1 MAARNP
7 LTVEVTRGGM
17 VESRH
22 RGAAVVMDAK
32 GNAVHAWGEI
42 ERNVYPRSA
51 IKPLQALA
59 LVETGAAE
67 AFGVTDAE
75 LTLASASH
83 YGQSERTDAI
93 LAWLERIGLG
103 ADDLECGAHEP
114 LDPETAKARVRAG
127 ESSGAADNN
136 CSGKHV
142 GMLTTAKHL
151 GEETAGYTRPGHPVQ
166 QRLRAILTDMG
177 GADLSQAPEGTDG
190 CGIPVFGMPLSAMA
204 RAMARMADT
213 NGLEAGRA
221 DAAGRIVAAMTAN
234 PMLVSGRGRFDTIAM
249 EAANGAFAVKTGAEG
264 MHGAILPGLGLGVAV
279 KIDDGARR
287 AAQVAMAAILDHLGV
302 LDEEAKKALAGFLET
317 PVLNARGERVGE
329 IRMAKG
335 WAG

>member
-1 MAARNP
+1 MDARNP
-7 LTVEVTRGGM
+7 VTIEVTRGGM
-17 VESRH
+17 GESCH

-42 ERNVYPRSA
+42 ERIVYPRSA

-59 LVETGAAE
+59 VVETGAAE
-67 AFGVTDAE
+67 AFAVTDAE
-75 LTLASASH
+75 LALASASH
-83 YGQSERTDAI
+83 CGQPQHMDVVF
-93 LAWLERIGLG
+93 AWLERIGLG

-127 ESSGAADNN
+127 ESPGPADNN
-136 CSGKHV
+136 CSGKHA

-166 QRLRAILTDMG
+166 QRLRAILTDIG

-190 CGIPVFGMPLSAMA
+190 CGIPVFGMPLPAMA

-213 NGLEAGRA
+213 GDLEAGRFE
-221 DAAGRIVAAMTAN
+221 AAGRIVAAMMSN
-234 PMLVSGRGRFDTIAM
+234 PLLVSGRGRFDTIPM
-249 EAANGAFAVKTGAEG
+249 EAANGACAVKTGAEG
-264 MHGAILPGLGLGVAV
+264 VHGAILPELGLGVAV

-287 AAQVAMAAILDHLGV
+287 AAQVAMAAILDYLGV
-302 LDEEAKKALAGFLET
+302 LDGEAKVALAGFLET
-317 PVLNARGERVGE
+317 PVLNEKGERVGE
-329 IRMAKG
+329 IRMAPD

>member
-17 VESRH
+17 VESCH

-42 ERNVYPRSA
+42 ERIVYPRSA

-59 LVETGAAE
+59 VVETGAAE
-67 AFGVTDAE
+67 AFAVTDAE
-75 LTLASASH
+75 LALASASH
-83 YGQSERTDAI
+83 SGQPQHMDVV
-93 LAWLERIGLG
+93 LAWLKRIGLG
-103 ADDLECGAHEP
+103 ANDLECGAHEP
-114 LDPETAKARVRAG
+114 LDPETTKARVRAG
-127 ESSGAADNN
+127 ESPGPADNN
-136 CSGKHV
+136 CSGKHA

-166 QRLRAILTDMG
+166 QRLRAILTDIG

-213 NGLEAGRA
+213 GGLEAGRA
-221 DAAGRIVAAMTAN
+221 EAAGRIVTAMMSN
-234 PMLVSGRGRFDTIAM
+234 PLLVSGRGRFDTIAM

-264 MHGAILPGLGLGVAV
+264 VHGAILPRLGLGVAV

-287 AAQVAMAAILDHLGV
+287 AAQVAMAAILDYLGV
-302 LDEEAKKALAGFLET
+302 LDGKAKVALAGFLET
-317 PVLNARGERVGE
+317 PVLNEKGERVGE
-329 IRMAKG
+329 IRMAPD

>member
-7 LTVEVTRGGM
+7 LTVEVTRGSM
-17 VESRH
+17 VESCH
-22 RGAAVVMDAK
+22 RGTAVVMDAK

-42 ERNVYPRSA
+42 ERIVYPRSA

-59 LVETGAAE
+59 VVETGAAE
-67 AFGVTDAE
+67 AFAVTDAE
-75 LTLASASH
+75 LALASASH
-83 YGQSERTDAI
+83 CGQPQHMDVV
-93 LAWLERIGLG
+93 LAWLKRIGFG
-103 ADDLECGAHEP
+103 ANDLECGAHEP
-114 LDPETAKARVRAG
+114 LDPETAEARVRAG
-127 ESSGAADNN
+127 ESPGPADNN
-136 CSGKHV
+136 CSGKHA

-166 QRLRAILTDMG
+166 QRLRAILTDIG

-213 NGLEAGRA
+213 GGLEAGRA
-221 DAAGRIVAAMTAN
+221 EAAGRIVAAMMSN
-234 PMLVSGRGRFDTIAM
+234 PLLVSGRGRFDTIAM

-264 MHGAILPGLGLGVAV
+264 VHGAILPELGLGVAV

-287 AAQVAMAAILDHLGV
+287 ATQVAMAAILDYLGV
-302 LDEEAKKALAGFLET
+302 LDGEAKVALAGFLET
-317 PVLNARGERVGE
+317 PVLNEKGERVGE
-329 IRMAKG
+329 IRMAPD

>member
-1 MAARNP
+1 MAAKNP
-7 LTVEVTRGGM
+7 LIVEVTRGAM

-22 RGAAVVMDAK
+22 RGAAVVIDAK
-32 GNAVHAWGEI
+32 GKAVHAWGDI
-42 ERNVYPRSA
+42 ERIVYPRSA

-59 LVETGAAE
+59 VVETGAAE

-75 LTLASASH
+75 LALASASH
-83 YGQSERTDAI
+83 IGQPQHTDAV
-93 LAWLERIGLG
+93 LAWLGRIGLG

-114 LDPETAKARVRAG
+114 LDPETAKAKARAG
-127 ESSGAADNN
+127 ESPGAADNN

-151 GEETAGYTRPGHPVQ
+151 GEETSGYTRPGHPVQ

-177 GADLSQAPEGTDG
+177 GEDLSQAPEGTDG
-190 CGIPVFGMPLSAMA
+190 CGIPVFGMPLSALA
-204 RAMARMADT
+204 RALARMADT

-221 DAAGRIVAAMTAN
+221 EAAGRIVAAMMSH
-234 PMLVSGRGRFDTIAM
+234 PLLVGGRDRFDTIAM
-249 EAANGAFAVKTGAEG
+249 EAGGGTFAVKTGAEG

-287 AAQVAMAAILDHLGV
+287 AAQVAMAAILDYLGV
-302 LDEEAKKALAGFLET
+302 LDGEAKVALAEFLET

>member
-7 LTVEVTRGGM
+7 LTVEVTRGSM
-17 VESRH
+17 VESCH
-22 RGAAVVMDAK
+22 RGTAVVMDAK

-42 ERNVYPRSA
+42 ERIVYPRSA

-59 LVETGAAE
+59 VVETGAAE
-67 AFGVTDAE
+67 AFAVTDAE
-75 LTLASASH
+75 LALASASH
-83 YGQSERTDAI
+83 SGQPQHMAVV
-93 LAWLERIGLG
+93 LAWLKRIGFG
-103 ADDLECGAHEP
+103 ANDLECGAHEP
-114 LDPETAKARVRAG
+114 LDPETTKARVRAG
-127 ESSGAADNN
+127 ESPGPADNN
-136 CSGKHV
+136 CSGKHA

-166 QRLRAILTDMG
+166 QRLRAILTDIG

-213 NGLEAGRA
+213 GGLEAGRA
-221 DAAGRIVAAMTAN
+221 EAAGRIVTAMMSN
-234 PMLVSGRGRFDTIAM
+234 PLLVSGRGRFDTIAM

-264 MHGAILPGLGLGVAV
+264 VHGAILPRLGLGVAV

-287 AAQVAMAAILDHLGV
+287 AAQVAMAAILDYLGV
-302 LDEEAKKALAGFLET
+302 LDGKAKVALAGFLET
-317 PVLNARGERVGE
+317 PVLNEKGERVGE
-329 IRMAKG
+329 IRMAPD

>member
-17 VESRH
+17 VESCH

-42 ERNVYPRSA
+42 ERIVYPRSA

-59 LVETGAAE
+59 VVETGAAE
-67 AFGVTDAE
+67 AFAVTDAE
-75 LTLASASH
+75 LALASASH
-83 YGQSERTDAI
+83 SGQPQHMDVV
-93 LAWLERIGLG
+93 LAWLERIGFG
-103 ADDLECGAHEP
+103 ANDLECGAHEP
-114 LDPETAKARVRAG
+114 LDPETTKARVRAG
-127 ESSGAADNN
+127 ESPGPADNN
-136 CSGKHV
+136 CSGKHA

-166 QRLRAILTDMG
+166 QRLRAILTDIG

-213 NGLEAGRA
+213 GGLEAGRA
-221 DAAGRIVAAMTAN
+221 EAAGRIVTAMISN
-234 PMLVSGRGRFDTIAM
+234 PLLVSGRGRFDTIFM

-264 MHGAILPGLGLGVAV
+264 VHGAILPRLGLGVAV

-287 AAQVAMAAILDHLGV
+287 AAQVAMAAILDYLGI
-302 LDEEAKKALAGFLET
+302 LDGEAKVALAGFLET
-317 PVLNARGERVGE
+317 PVLNEKGERVGE
-329 IRMAKG
+329 IRMAPD

>member
-17 VESRH
+17 VESCH

-42 ERNVYPRSA
+42 ERIVYPRSA

-59 LVETGAAE
+59 VVETGAAE
-67 AFGVTDAE
+67 AFAVTDAE
-75 LTLASASH
+75 LALASASH
-83 YGQSERTDAI
+83 SGQPQHMDVV
-93 LAWLERIGLG
+93 LAWLERIGFG
-103 ADDLECGAHEP
+103 ANDLECGAHEP
-114 LDPETAKARVRAG
+114 LDPETTKARVRAG
-127 ESSGAADNN
+127 ESPGPADNN
-136 CSGKHV
+136 CSGKHA

-166 QRLRAILTDMG
+166 QRLRAILTDIG

-213 NGLEAGRA
+213 GGLEAGRA
-221 DAAGRIVAAMTAN
+221 EAAGRIVTAMISN
-234 PMLVSGRGRFDTIAM
+234 PLLVSGRGRFDTIAM

-264 MHGAILPGLGLGVAV
+264 VHGAILPELGLGVAV

-287 AAQVAMAAILDHLGV
+287 AAQVAMAAILDYLGV
-302 LDEEAKKALAGFLET
+302 LDGGAKVALAGFLET
-317 PVLNARGERVGE
+317 PVLNEKGERVGE
-329 IRMAKG
+329 IRMAPD

>member
-1 MAARNP
+1 MAAKNP
-7 LTVEVTRGGM
+7 LIIEVTRGTM

-32 GNAVHAWGEI
+32 GKAVHAWGEI
-42 ERNVYPRSA
+42 ERIVCPRSA

-59 LVETGAAE
+59 VVETGAAE

-75 LTLASASH
+75 LALASASH
-83 YGQSERTDAI
+83 GGQAEHTDAV

-103 ADDLECGAHEP
+103 SEDLECGVHEP
-114 LDPETAKARVRAG
+114 LDAETAKEKARAG
-127 ESSGAADNN
+127 RKPGPADNN
-136 CSGKHV
+136 CSGKHA

-166 QRLRAILTDMG
+166 QRLRTILTDMG
-177 GADLSQAPEGTDG
+177 GEGLSQAPEGTDG

-204 RAMARMADT
+204 RALARMADT
-213 NGLEAGRA
+213 GGFEAGRA
-221 DAAGRIVAAMTAN
+221 EAAGRIVAAMTAN
-234 PMLVSGRGRFDTIAM
+234 PMLVGGRGRFDTIAM

-264 MHGAILPGLGLGVAV
+264 VHGAILPGLGLGVAV

-287 AAQVAMAAILDHLGV
+287 AAQVAMAAVLDHLGV
-302 LDEEAKKALAGFLET
+302 LDDKAKTALAAFLET

-329 IRMAKG
+329 IRMANG

>member
-1 MAARNP
+1 MASKNP

-42 ERNVYPRSA
+42 ERIVYPRSA

-59 LVETGAAE
+59 VVETGAAD
-67 AFGVTDAE
+67 AFAVTDAE
-75 LTLASASH
+75 LALASASH
-83 YGQSERTDAI
+83 CGQPQHMDVV

-127 ESSGAADNN
+127 ESPGPADNN
-136 CSGKHV
+136 CSGKHA

-166 QRLRAILTDMG
+166 QRLRAILTDIG

-190 CGIPVFGMPLSAMA
+190 CGIPVFGMPLPAMA

-213 NGLEAGRA
+213 GGLEAGRA
-221 DAAGRIVAAMTAN
+221 EAAGRIVAAMMSN
-234 PMLVSGRGRFDTIAM
+234 PFLVSGRGRFDTIAM

-264 MHGAILPGLGLGVAV
+264 VHGAILPELRLGGAV

-287 AAQVAMAAILDHLGV
+287 AAQVAMAAILDYLGV
-302 LDEEAKKALAGFLET
+302 LDGEAKVALAGFLET
-317 PVLNARGERVGE
+317 PVLNEKGERVGE
-329 IRMAKG
+329 IRMAPD

>member
-1 MAARNP
+1 MASRNP

-42 ERNVYPRSA
+42 ERIVYPRSA

-59 LVETGAAE
+59 VVETGAAE
-67 AFGVTDAE
+67 ALAVTDAE
-75 LTLASASH
+75 LALASASH
-83 YGQSERTDAI
+83 CGQPQHMDVV

-127 ESSGAADNN
+127 ESPGPADNN
-136 CSGKHV
+136 CSGKHA

-166 QRLRAILTDMG
+166 QRLRAILTDIG
-177 GADLSQAPEGTDG
+177 GADLRQAPEGTDG

-213 NGLEAGRA
+213 GGLEAGRA
-221 DAAGRIVAAMTAN
+221 EAAGRIVAAMMSN
-234 PMLVSGRGRFDTIAM
+234 PLLVSGRGRFDTIAM
-249 EAANGAFAVKTGAEG
+249 KAANGAFAVKTGAEG
-264 MHGAILPGLGLGVAV
+264 VHGAILPELGLGVAV

-287 AAQVAMAAILDHLGV
+287 AAQVAMAAILDYLGV
-302 LDEEAKKALAGFLET
+302 LDGEAKVALAGFLET
-317 PVLNARGERVGE
+317 PVLNEKGERVGE
-329 IRMAKG
+329 IRMAPD

>member
-1 MAARNP
+1 MASRNP
-7 LTVEVTRGGM
+7 LTVEVTRGSM
-17 VESRH
+17 VESCH
-22 RGAAVVMDAK
+22 RGTAVVMDAK

-42 ERNVYPRSA
+42 ERIVYPRSA

-59 LVETGAAE
+59 VVETGAAE
-67 AFGVTDAE
+67 AFAVTDAE
-75 LTLASASH
+75 LALASASH
-83 YGQSERTDAI
+83 SGQPQHMDVV
-93 LAWLERIGLG
+93 LAWLERSGFG
-103 ADDLECGAHEP
+103 ANDLECGAHEP
-114 LDPETAKARVRAG
+114 PAPETTKARVRAG
-127 ESSGAADNN
+127 ESPGPADNN
-136 CSGKHV
+136 CSGKHA

-166 QRLRAILTDMG
+166 QRLRAILTDIG

-213 NGLEAGRA
+213 GGLEAGRA
-221 DAAGRIVAAMTAN
+221 EAAGRIVAAMMSN
-234 PMLVSGRGRFDTIAM
+234 PLLVGGRGRFDTIAM

-264 MHGAILPGLGLGVAV
+264 VHGAILPRLGLGVAV

-287 AAQVAMAAILDHLGV
+287 AAQVAMAAILDYLGV
-302 LDEEAKKALAGFLET
+302 LDGEAKVALAGFLET
-317 PVLNARGERVGE
+317 PVLNEKGERVGE
-329 IRMAKG
+329 IRMAPD

>member
-22 RGAAVVMDAK
+22 RGAAVVIDAK
-32 GNAVHAWGEI
+32 GKAVHAWGEI
-42 ERNVYPRSA
+42 ERTVYPRSA

-67 AFGVTDAE
+67 AFAVTDAE
-75 LTLASASH
+75 LALASASH
-83 YGQSERTDAI
+83 VGQPQHTEAI

-114 LDPETAKARVRAG
+114 LDPETAKARARAG
-127 ESSGAADNN
+127 ESPGAADNN

-142 GMLTTAKHL
+142 GMLTTAIHL

-177 GADLSQAPEGTDG
+177 GADLSQAD
-190 CGIPVFGMPLSAMA
+190 L
-204 RAMARMADT
+204 
-213 NGLEAGRA
+213 
-221 DAAGRIVAAMTAN
+221 
-234 PMLVSGRGRFDTIAM
+234 
-249 EAANGAFAVKTGAEG
+249 NGADLDGANVETVTTDAISPCAIALDVPGGKMYWTAGHPQSTAIWRANLDGTLVEGLVDSVRNFHRIAVDPLAAKMYWTTNLCDIQRANLDGSQIEQVLVDFLG
-264 MHGAILPGLGLGVAV
+264 TVDLLKGQSHGRVCLELHPQWILPLLRCIGH
-279 KIDDGARR
+279 R
-287 AAQVAMAAILDHLGV
+287 
-302 LDEEAKKALAGFLET
+302 
-317 PVLNARGERVGE
+317 
-329 IRMAKG
+329 
-335 WAG
+335 

>member
-17 VESRH
+17 VESCH

-42 ERNVYPRSA
+42 ERIVYPRSA

-59 LVETGAAE
+59 VVETGAAE
-67 AFGVTDAE
+67 AFAVTDAE
-75 LTLASASH
+75 LALASASH
-83 YGQSERTDAI
+83 SGQPQHMDVV
-93 LAWLERIGLG
+93 LAWLKRIGFG
-103 ADDLECGAHEP
+103 ANDLECGAHEP
-114 LDPETAKARVRAG
+114 LDPETTKARVRAG
-127 ESSGAADNN
+127 ESPGPADNN
-136 CSGKHV
+136 CSGKHA

-166 QRLRAILTDMG
+166 QRLRAILTDIG

-213 NGLEAGRA
+213 GGLEAGRA
-221 DAAGRIVAAMTAN
+221 EAAGRIVTAMISN
-234 PMLVSGRGRFDTIAM
+234 PLLVSGRGRFDTIAM

-264 MHGAILPGLGLGVAV
+264 VHGAILPRLGLGVAV

-287 AAQVAMAAILDHLGV
+287 AAQVAMAAILDYLGV
-302 LDEEAKKALAGFLET
+302 LDGEAKVALAGFLET
-317 PVLNARGERVGE
+317 PVLNEKGERVGE
-329 IRMAKG
+329 IRMAPD

>member
-1 MAARNP
+1 MASRNP

-42 ERNVYPRSA
+42 ERIVYPRSA

-59 LVETGAAE
+59 VVETGAAE
-67 AFGVTDAE
+67 AFAVTDAE
-75 LTLASASH
+75 LALASASH
-83 YGQSERTDAI
+83 CGQPQHMDVV

-127 ESSGAADNN
+127 ESPGPADNN
-136 CSGKHV
+136 CSGKHA

-166 QRLRAILTDMG
+166 QRLRAILTDIG

-213 NGLEAGRA
+213 GGLEAGRA
-221 DAAGRIVAAMTAN
+221 EAAGRIVAAMMSN
-234 PMLVSGRGRFDTIAM
+234 PLLVSGRGRFDTIAM

-264 MHGAILPGLGLGVAV
+264 VHGAILPRLGLGVAV

-287 AAQVAMAAILDHLGV
+287 AAQVAMAAILDYLGV
-302 LDEEAKKALAGFLET
+302 LDGEAKVALAGFLET
-317 PVLNARGERVGE
+317 PVLNEKGERVGE
-329 IRMAKG
+329 IRMAPD

>member
-1 MAARNP
+1 MASRNP

-42 ERNVYPRSA
+42 ERIVYPRSA

-59 LVETGAAE
+59 VVETGAAE
-67 AFGVTDAE
+67 AFAVTDAE
-75 LTLASASH
+75 LALASASH
-83 YGQSERTDAI
+83 CGQPQHMDVV

-127 ESSGAADNN
+127 ESPGPADNN
-136 CSGKHV
+136 CSGKHA

-166 QRLRAILTDMG
+166 QRLRAILTDIG

-213 NGLEAGRA
+213 GGLEAGRA
-221 DAAGRIVAAMTAN
+221 EAAGRIVTAMISN
-234 PMLVSGRGRFDTIAM
+234 PLL
-249 EAANGAFAVKTGAEG
+249 AE
-264 MHGAILPGLGLGVAV
+264 
-279 KIDDGARR
+279 
-287 AAQVAMAAILDHLGV
+287 
-302 LDEEAKKALAGFLET
+302 
-317 PVLNARGERVGE
+317 
-329 IRMAKG
+329 
-335 WAG
+335 

>member
-1 MAARNP
+1 MAAKNP
-7 LTVEVTRGGM
+7 LIVEVTRGAM

-32 GNAVHAWGEI
+32 GKAVHAWGEI
-42 ERNVYPRSA
+42 ERIVCPRSA

-59 LVETGAAE
+59 VVETGAAE
-67 AFGVTDAE
+67 AFAVTDAE
-75 LTLASASH
+75 LALASASH
-83 YGQSERTDAI
+83 GGQAEHTDAV

-114 LDPETAKARVRAG
+114 LDAETAKAKVRAG

-136 CSGKHV
+136 CSGKHA

-213 NGLEAGRA
+213 GSLEAGRA
-221 DAAGRIVAAMTAN
+221 EAAGRIVAAMMSN
-234 PMLVSGRGRFDTIAM
+234 PLLVGGRGRFDTVAM
-249 EAANGAFAVKTGAEG
+249 EAANGVFAVKTGAEG

-287 AAQVAMAAILDHLGV
+287 ATQVAMAAILDHLGV
-302 LDEEAKKALAGFLET
+302 LDEEAKTALAGFLET